1 MYLPFKFQFIALIA
15 LWAMAFF
22 KCRGYGLP
30 RRFAPRNDSIF
41 VTLCTEF
48 SADRIENR
56 VIARLAMQ
64 AVAIR
69 FPAMQSIAL
78 AEGQSQ
84 TAR

>member
-1 MYLPFKFQFIALIA
+1 MQQSDKFQFIALIA

-30 RRFAPRNDSIF
+30 HRFAPRNDSIF
-41 VTLCTEF
+41 ETF
-48 SADRIENR
+48 STKLAANSIDTF

-84 TAR
+84 TE